1 MFIKSYPLFHP
12 IIKSIHHPSPIKY
25 RIRIV
30 YNAMMIRAYNHLV
43 IRIIIQ
49 TINKIINMMR
59 LCDM

>member
-1 MFIKSYPLFHP
+1 MFIKYNPLFHP
-12 IIKSIHHPSPIKY
+12 IIKPIHHPPPIKH
-25 RIRIV
+25 RIRSV

-49 TINKIINMMR
+49 TINKIINVMC